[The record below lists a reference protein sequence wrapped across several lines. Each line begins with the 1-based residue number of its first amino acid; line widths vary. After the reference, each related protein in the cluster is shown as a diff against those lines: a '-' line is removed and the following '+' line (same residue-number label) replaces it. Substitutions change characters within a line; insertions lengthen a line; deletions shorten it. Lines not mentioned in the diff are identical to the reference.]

1 MGKEL
6 WITYCCVCLHIDKT
20 LKASG
25 IYCCSWMLRQQHL
38 NTVVDVGLSERAQ
51 DHVCGVVRKAEK
63 LALSACVVI
72 ALGHVDQVE
81 CIWCIRCLIAISK
94 LVGVG
99 EDNVSAAHSFLQ
111 HAMLKVGH
119 LREVGILL
127 DVPARHGADSQAT
140 LVLMLQAWQGLGE
153 GYDSEATWDNVKRI

>member
-1 MGKEL
+1 MQ
-6 WITYCCVCLHIDKT
+6 
-20 LKASG
+20 S
-25 IYCCSWMLRQQHL
+25 QQPL
-38 NTVVDVGLSERAQ
+38 YNLCTAFDERAQ
-51 DHVCGVVRKAEK
+51 DHVTLFHVRKAEK
-63 LALSACVVI
+63 PALGACLVI

-140 LVLMLQAWQGLGE
+140 LVLMLQAWQDLGE
-153 GYDSEATWDNVKRI
+153 GYDSEATCKSRREAEAHGETQKGCRKEQG